1 MMNKMEREALQAVG
15 RGATELRMA
24 PRVRGRLVA
33 LGLITASAEGWRL
46 TDAGRRAL
54 QTRRTNQWY

>member
-1 MMNKMEREALQAVG
+1 MNKAEREALHAVG

-24 PRVRGRLVA
+24 PRVRLRLLA
-33 LGLITASAEGWRL
+33 LGLISASSEGWRL

-54 QTRRTNQWY
+54 QSRRTNQWY